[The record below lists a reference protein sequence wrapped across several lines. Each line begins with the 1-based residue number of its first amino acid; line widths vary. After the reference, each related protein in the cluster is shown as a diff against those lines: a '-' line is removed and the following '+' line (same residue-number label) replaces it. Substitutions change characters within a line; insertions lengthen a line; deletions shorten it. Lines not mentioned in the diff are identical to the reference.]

1 VPRRP
6 LHHCAKTSDNAV
18 SYTAS
23 MEYVQFGE
31 KGILKRQTQAD
42 MGVSQGIAKGFASA
56 HICGNLF
63 VAVQGTVP
71 TITTYTSTS
80 EMVRLN
86 EKDVTRSCVQWD
98 APSQCNLTYLLIYNN
113 VAQLRHQYLRYVV
126 ILVSHHMGHHLRVT
140 PRLFTFLL
148 HTYIT
153 PTRSRVYEISRWQMD
168 NATMLTG
175 L

>member
-18 SYTAS
+18 TVSYTAS
-23 MEYVQFGE
+23 MAYVQFGE

-42 MGVSQGIAKGFASA
+42 MASA
-56 HICGNLF
+56 K
-63 VAVQGTVP
+63 